1 MHVFK
6 TIIATVIL
14 VLCGTAIFLLI
25 VVASIPPAKVEV
37 LTTKQQCERARKSW
51 GFSREDMLAGCP
63 FNPGAKCC
71 IAGNL

>member
-6 TIIATVIL
+6 TIIAAVTL
-14 VLCGTAIFLLI
+14 ALCGTAIILL
-25 VVASIPPAKVEV
+25 VAVASIPPAKVEV

-51 GFSREDMLAGCP
+51 GFSREDMLATCKYT
-63 FNPGAKCC
+63 PGAKCC